1 MPDDEYLEK
10 SPFAGTF
17 IVEID
22 GKAVGRFTEVS
33 GLEVSVAVEE
43 VAEGG
48 ENGFVHKLPGRMSWP
63 NVRLTRGV
71 TQNDHF
77 LAWLNKSSGEGFG
90 AAKNKLGRTTVAIT
104 MTGLDGTRLR
114 TWELEGAFAVSWTGP
129 RFASSSSEM
138 LTEELEIAHH
148 GFRAREV

>member
-1 MPDDEYLEK
+1 MSDDEYLEK
-10 SPFAGTF
+10 SPFGGTF

-22 GKAVGRFTEVS
+22 GDPVGRFTEVS

-43 VAEGG
+43 IAEGG
-48 ENGFVHKLPGRMSWP
+48 VNGYVHKLPGRMSWP
-63 NVRLTRGV
+63 NIRLARGV
-71 TQNDHF
+71 TQNDAF
-77 LAWLNKSSGEGFG
+77 LAWLNRSSGEGFAG
-90 AAKNKLGRTTVAIT
+90 AGHKLDRRTVAIT

-114 TWELEGAFAVSWTGP
+114 TWELEGAFAVSWSGP
-129 RFASSSSEM
+129 RFASTSDEM